1 MTMFGLSVKLIS
13 FAEQAQWLLFS
24 LALALM
30 FIGVA
35 VSITT
40 IGVIRKSPNS

>member
-1 MTMFGLSVKLIS
+1 
-13 FAEQAQWLLFS
+13 
-24 LALALM
+24 LM

-40 IGVIRKSPNS
+40 VGAIRKSPNSQINS